1 MARQR
6 RQGLINSKPV
16 DFEATSDD
24 SSCWNYDLSGLDF
37 QSKAEKQGIMHRSDA
52 ILRGLP
58 KSPKGSMSVL
68 AEKMKKDQRR
78 ELRNLL
84 RVELNKVQGLSLKL
98 EERELQL
105 RRRYQCMEEVY
116 PSLSDAELSRVSPH
130 AGVQER
136 DSATTSNELFSQT
149 LHPPPP
155 HTNNSCLGKQD
166 SLQLSKAKHH

>member
-1 MARQR
+1 M
-6 RQGLINSKPV
+6 

-37 QSKAEKQGIMHRSDA
+37 QSKAEKQGIMHQSDV
-52 ILRGLP
+52 ILGGLP
-58 KSPKGSMSVL
+58 KSLKGSMSISP
-68 AEKMKKDQRR
+68 EKMKRGQRR

-105 RRRYQCMEEVY
+105 RRRYQCMEEIY

-130 AGVQER
+130 VGVHER

-149 LHPPPP
+149 LHPPSP
-155 HTNNSCLGKQD
+155 HTNNPCLGKQD
-166 SLQLSKAKHH
+166 SLQLSKSKHH